1 MAQETF
7 SNLKPIQGE
16 TFSSVTPIATQAGS
30 NTQPGFAQRFL
41 QSFGAPSSQAELEA
55 SAPTSVKDALIQ
67 GLKASTAFLP
77 AIVSHA
83 KQAAQGLS
91 EGAADIRDAGT
102 NIAQGGPIGAN
113 LGKAAS
119 GALHA
124 TLQATPVIGAPTET
138 AGQDVSQGNYAGAAG
153 GLTGVA
159 AQILAPKAIEGASE
173 LPGKVKSTVTD
184 NFLEPKA
191 PVAPPEL
198 PSPVS
203 SPLQVDTAL
212 SDAQLRK
219 LGAKDLTPG
228 GRETLRNA
236 AGPVIQAGS
245 SPELHLI
252 KAIPEINSSIAADGA
267 KLDSIL
273 KTAGPLPE
281 APAAKVSAALDNLRD
296 NLPGGQEETLGKAID
311 KEQQR
316 YADALKSTDPQTL
329 NQTIRDLDERISDY
343 SAPENQLEGP
353 ASVRDA
359 ALVTIRRELRSTLN
373 DAIPA
378 SKSVNASPADSL
390 DARAF
395 LRRKYGS
402 IANDSSAASAQ
413 YQQQLQQGQAQL
425 QRDQSM
431 QLANDAYA
439 ERLKTVQR
447 NKGIAKGVGAVAA
460 GAGLLQG
467 AKTVAGSLIK

>member
-1 MAQETF
+1 MPQETF
-7 SNLKPIQGE
+7 SNLQPIKGE
-16 TFSSVTPIATQAGS
+16 TFSSVTPIATQGGS
-30 NTQPGFAQRFL
+30 STQPGFVTRFL
-41 QSFGAPSSQAELEA
+41 QSIGAPSSQAELEA
-55 SAPTSVKDALIQ
+55 QAPTSIKDALIQ
-67 GLKASTAFLP
+67 GVKASTAFLP

-91 EGAADIRDAGT
+91 ESATDIRDAGT
-102 NIAQGGPIGAN
+102 NIAQGGPVGAN

-153 GLTGVA
+153 GLTGVTT
-159 AQILAPKAIEGASE
+159 QLLAPKAIEGAVE
-173 LPGKVKSTVTD
+173 LPGKVKSAVTD

-203 SPLQVDTAL
+203 SPLQADTAL
-212 SDAQLRK
+212 SDATLRK

-273 KTAGPLPE
+273 QNAGPLPE

-311 KEQQR
+311 KEQKR

-359 ALVTIRRELRSTLN
+359 ALV
-373 DAIPA
+373 
-378 SKSVNASPADSL
+378 
-390 DARAF
+390 
-395 LRRKYGS
+395 
-402 IANDSSAASAQ
+402 NDSPRTSF
-413 YQQQLQQGQAQL
+413 
-425 QRDQSM
+425 
-431 QLANDAYA
+431 DA
-439 ERLKTVQR
+439 
-447 NKGIAKGVGAVAA
+447 
-460 GAGLLQG
+460 
-467 AKTVAGSLIK
+467 